1 MKKVLALLLVLLM
14 VASFAACGQSGNNSS
29 TPSSK
34 AENSE
39 SSGQES
45 SEVQEDSQASS
56 EGNSGEV
63 VTIRMGGWG
72 DFNTEHEAGTEGMA
86 EAIGVEVEFQKY
98 PTDSA
103 FWDNLPAQIAAK
115 TAPDFIALTNEL
127 YLPYIKDGLI
137 VPIDQYIED
146 GTITCWDKVGQN
158 VKDIWTIDG
167 QIYGVPWHQTPAVFA
182 INMDL
187 WEEAEL
193 TEADLP
199 ETWED
204 VLEACKVFK
213 DKLGMTGLCFNT
225 QEFHFTQYCL
235 SYGGG
240 WGLGKTIDTPEN
252 AAALQFIID
261 AYRQGY
267 VVTPKELG
275 VSYDGNVV
283 MSGDAAMSTGG
294 TWYVNDFMRNAPD
307 VNVKYITIPHAEGKN
322 DVSGTFHAP
331 CYAIL
336 KGGSH
341 EKETAQAIN
350 YMMNDKLFD
359 HFCDIGYIPAD
370 PDYFETF
377 KERQPEL
384 ASLVDTVPKSNG
396 FGYPAAGK
404 KFADALIS
412 KMEEALFNSDST
424 VTGAQIVKELQEEFG
439 E

>member
-14 VASFAACGQSGNNSS
+14 AASFAACGQGGSNSS

-34 AENSE
+34 TEDN
-39 SSGQES
+39 ES
-45 SEVQEDSQASS
+45 SEAQDSSQTSS

-63 VTIRMGGWG
+63 VTISMGGWG
-72 DFNTEHEAGTEGMA
+72 EFQDEHEPGTAGME
-86 EAIGVEVEFQKY
+86 EAIGVKVEFQKY
-98 PTDSA
+98 PTDAA

-115 TAPDFIALTNEL
+115 TAPDFISLTNEL
-127 YLPYIKDGLI
+127 YLPYINDGLI
-137 VPIDQYIED
+137 VPITNYIDD
-146 GTITCWDKVGQN
+146 GTISCWDMVGQN
-158 VKDIWTIDG
+158 LKDIWEVNG
-167 QIYGVPWHQTPAVFA
+167 EVYGIPYRQTPAVFA

-187 WEEAEL
+187 WNEAEL

-199 ETWED
+199 ETWDD
-204 VLEACKVFK
+204 VLDACKVFK
-213 DKLGMTGLCFNT
+213 DKLGMPGLCFNT
-225 QEFHFTQYCL
+225 QEYHFTQYCL

-240 WGLGKTIDTPEN
+240 WDLGKTIDTPEN
-252 AAALQFIID
+252 AAALQFVID

-294 TWYVNDFMRNAPD
+294 TWYMGDFRKNAPD
-307 VNVKYITIPHAEGKN
+307 VQVKYIAVPHAEGKE
-322 DVSGTFHAP
+322 DACGTLHAP
-331 CYAIL
+331 CLSVL

-341 EKETAQAIN
+341 EKETAMAIN
-350 YMMNDKLFD
+350 YMMMSDSYAENLIDL
-359 HFCDIGYIPAD
+359 GYIPAD
-370 PDYFETF
+370 PDFFDEF
-377 KERQPEL
+377 KEKQPEL
-384 ASLVDTVPKSNG
+384 ASLVDAVPKSNG
-396 FGYPAAGK
+396 FGYPPAGK